1 MSRKNSPRTSLV
13 FNFEGNGSNNSSPT
27 PTKTPK
33 SSKLSP
39 RFWTSG
45 EKRRSIRMKE
55 IDDEVKRLFWQISIL
70 SIFLST
76 LVINPIFR
84 IRESYQESTVENDSE
99 AEESQ
104 LEEDE
109 IRYVIDKNSST
120 VRIHYNA
127 KFSITFVRLF
137 SIRIFK
143 VWSACFKTGWMN
155 I

>member
-1 MSRKNSPRTSLV
+1 
-13 FNFEGNGSNNSSPT
+13 
-27 PTKTPK
+27 
-33 SSKLSP
+33 
-39 RFWTSG
+39 
-45 EKRRSIRMKE
+45 MKE

-143 VWSACFKTGWMN
+143 V
-155 I
+155 